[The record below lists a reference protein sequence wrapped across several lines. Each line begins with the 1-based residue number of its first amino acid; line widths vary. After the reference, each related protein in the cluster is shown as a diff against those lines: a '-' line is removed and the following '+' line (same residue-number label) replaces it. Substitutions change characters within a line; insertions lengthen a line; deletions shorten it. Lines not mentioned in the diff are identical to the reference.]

1 MVEPNAQI
9 GNFLIRREGP
19 SGSGRRA
26 PTASRLARFGSP
38 VVLALLF
45 WWFQGRYGF
54 NPTDDGFVLAQ
65 SWRLLHGEIP
75 HVDFTSPRPLGSA
88 ILHLPEV
95 LLPWGTLA
103 FSRLLVTFQLVW
115 VAIAT
120 VDLFPTVRER
130 SVLERLSLVTIAFLL
145 AVGTWPLMAWHT
157 IDGIFIG
164 VTVLWLAMREA
175 PRSRWRHVQW
185 GGLWLLAGF
194 APLVKQGFVIVPVLA
209 AMVLIAQRR
218 WAALRY
224 APVGAVPGAL
234 YLLFTAATPGG
245 LLRQLYSGSAR
256 ELLRPLKTL
265 MYTVIGTNGLI
276 VLVGVVAAVLLLR
289 LGRRPRGI
297 NVALAIGLVTGPTL
311 LLGRAESFSLGGSL
325 PYVAVITVLALAG
338 LLVRD
343 VRRLAVVVALLGLAY
358 SASMSWGVP
367 APSLLVGPLV
377 VCAIMLVLEE
387 GTTLSSGLLDRRAVL
402 AAVLVLVVLVTVL
415 VLQARSK
422 FTYAELPRAGLSA
435 TVDDPRFAF
444 ILMSPQSS
452 AYVEGVK
459 QCIARHPASD
469 VAVLPD
475 GPGLYPLLGIH
486 NPFEIDW
493 WLNAEQSPDHPG
505 RVDATIDALNARG
518 DWLVLVQSYSLFE
531 LPKLAL
537 DEVDDRGRPF
547 AYTAADK
554 AILDRLNGESVECG
568 SLSGE
573 YMAP

>member
-9 GNFLIRREGP
+9 ENFLIRREGP
-19 SGSGRRA
+19 RGSGRRA
-26 PTASRLARFGSP
+26 HTASRLVRFGSP
-38 VVLALLF
+38 VVLAVLF

-103 FSRLLVTFQLVW
+103 FSRLIVTFQLVW
-115 VAIAT
+115 VAIAS
-120 VDLFPTVRER
+120 VDLFPTIRER

-145 AVGTWPLMAWHT
+145 TVGTWPLMAWHT

-164 VTVLWLAMREA
+164 VSVLWLAMREA
-175 PRSRWRHVQW
+175 PLGRWRHVQW

-218 WAALRY
+218 WTALRY
-224 APVGAVPGAL
+224 APVGVVPGAL

-245 LLRQLYSGSAR
+245 LSRQLYSGSAQ
-256 ELLRPLKTL
+256 ELFGPLRTL
-265 MYTVIGTNGLI
+265 MHTVIGTNGPI

-289 LGRRPRGI
+289 LGRGPRGV

-311 LLGRAESFSLGGSL
+311 LLGRAESFGLGGSW
-325 PYVAVITVLALAG
+325 PYIAVITVLALAV

-343 VRRLAVVVALLGLAY
+343 VRRLVVVVALLGLAY

-367 APSLLVGPLV
+367 SPSLLVGPLV
-377 VCAIMLVLEE
+377 ACAIMLVLEE
-387 GTTLSSGLLDRRAVL
+387 GASLSAGLPDRRAVL

-422 FTYAELPRAGLSA
+422 FTYAELPRAELSA

-469 VAVLPD
+469 VAILPD